1 MPSWDLYAYR
11 CNSTLP
17 RKCLA
22 MALVLVFLVGV
33 VFPKISAAIS
43 ALSVPAA
50 LSAPA
55 ATVVAASTACVDG
68 DTEVLTADRKKVG
81 FLIGRDG
88 MGVFP

>member
-1 MPSWDLYAYR
+1 MTAYR
-11 CNSTLP
+11 CNSPLP

-81 FLIGRDG
+81 FRIGRDG

>member
-1 MPSWDLYAYR
+1 MTAYR
-11 CNSTLP
+11 CNSPLP

-22 MALVLVFLVGV
+22 MAVVLVFLIGV

-55 ATVVAASTACVDG
+55 ASVVAASTACVDG

-81 FLIGRDG
+81 FLIGRNG
-88 MGVFP
+88 MGVFG